1 VTSHSESTAGRAPA
15 RRRWWGS
22 ELTFGEFRRYA
33 VVSLLWIYL
42 VVTTGAIVRLTGSG
56 LGCDHWP
63 RCGSQ
68 PFPERGGHAFIE
80 FGNRVIGAITI
91 AFTLLAWLA
100 ARRTN
105 GVPRWVERVAL
116 VVFVGTAAQ
125 IPLGGLTVILKLH
138 PLLVMAHFLLALAM
152 LGLAVVIVV
161 EARLLERRVVLPA
174 IPRELGMLGALLV
187 GAGLALVTSGAF
199 ATAAGPHAGDS
210 SKIHRLGTPV
220 VSVTVHA
227 AVTGVFCCTFLF
239 VLGYLAARRAR
250 TPLLFLVA
258 SVLLGVLL
266 VQVALGEIQYRTGL
280 PWWLVLV
287 HVSLAAGL
295 WGGTVVLGT
304 LLLRSAADRAPP
316 A

>member
-1 VTSHSESTAGRAPA
+1 MSTHSESTRAPA
-15 RRRWWGS
+15 RRRLWRS
-22 ELTFGEFRRYA
+22 ELTVPQFCRYA
-33 VVSLLWIYL
+33 FASLAWIYL

-91 AFTLLAWLA
+91 VFTLLAWLA
-100 ARRTN
+100 ARRTKEL
-105 GVPRWVERVAL
+105 PRRTTRLAL
-116 VVFVGTAAQ
+116 VVFIGTAAQ

-138 PLLVMAHFLLALAM
+138 PLLVLAHFMLALAM
-152 LGLAVVIVV
+152 LALAVVIAV
-161 EARLLERRVVLPA
+161 EARLLERRTILPSV
-174 IPRELGMLGALLV
+174 PRELGLLGAVLV

-220 VSVTVHA
+220 VSVNVHA
-227 AVTGVFCCTFLF
+227 AITAVFSCTFLF

-250 TPLLFLVA
+250 TPLLFRVA
-258 SVLLGVLL
+258 TGLLGVLL
-266 VQVALGEIQYRTGL
+266 LQVALGETQYRTGL

-287 HVSLAAGL
+287 HVALAAGL
-295 WGGTVVLGT
+295 WGGTVLLGT
-304 LLLRSAADRAPP
+304 LLVRSAAEP
-316 A
+316 ARPT